1 MKKNELIDLVAE
13 KTNVTK
19 KEVEQVYEAIL
30 ETMIE
35 ALSKGDK
42 VLLSGFGSFEVRER
56 SARAGL
62 NPRTGEPIQIPALK
76 TPAFTA
82 GKVLKDAVR

>member
-30 ETMIE
+30 ETMIV